1 MQGGGGQQQP
11 AVCRY
16 FRLGQCRYGNECK
29 YSHALPKKGGADA
42 SKSASQELEKQ
53 APRIEEVIVRDLTH
67 RPPWE
72 PSCYGLNLSWDVGRN
87 VLNGDFSFEELR
99 LEAYGQ
105 HIMFGNIN
113 NYLENL
119 ARLRAERSILIKRL
133 QDDPSFAAQIART
146 PLNMQ
151 PPAVAPIVPV
161 PVQVPAPV
169 PVPVSTPATVP
180 APAVPPTEPANIFA
194 FGKIPD
200 LPPT

>member
-29 YSHALPKKGGADA
+29 YSHVLPQRGGLDA
-42 SKSASQELEKQ
+42 SKSSGQEPGKQ
-53 APRIEEVIVRDLTH
+53 QPKIEDVIVRDLSH

-87 VLNGDFSFEELR
+87 VLNGDFSPEELR

-105 HIMFGNIN
+105 HLMFGHIN

-146 PLNMQ
+146 PLS
-151 PPAVAPIVPV
+151 VPV
-161 PVQVPAPV
+161 PNEAPIAPVQTQVPLPV
-169 PVPVSTPATVP
+169 TAP
-180 APAVPPTEPANIFA
+180 APAIPSSAPPAEQPSNIFA